1 MRVTAAP
8 IAGAVLSIGGSA
20 FRLGARRERVPQHA
34 RTIISDAKLEG
45 AMRVAR
51 ILCFM
56 VSVAACGSNSTAPSA
71 VSAGTAT
78 NIAGTWNGTIVSS
91 NNATAQVRM
100 VLTQSG
106 SDITGTWD
114 STSVSWAGQ
123 ISGAVNGAS
132 FDGQFKFSGT
142 AAGGTVCTGT
152 AIVAGPVST
161 STMTWTSPSGVVGG
175 SCPAPLPV
183 GLKIDVQH
191 Q

>member
-8 IAGAVLSIGGSA
+8 IAGAVLSIGGSRSA
-20 FRLGARRERVPQHA
+20 WVLAANACRSMPERLS
-34 RTIISDAKLEG
+34 RTQNLEET
-45 AMRVAR
+45 MRVAW

-56 VSVAACGSNSTAPSA
+56 VSVAACGGNSTAPSA

-152 AIVAGPVST
+152 AIV
-161 STMTWTSPSGVVGG
+161 
-175 SCPAPLPV
+175 
-183 GLKIDVQH
+183 
-191 Q
+191 

>member
-1 MRVTAAP
+1 MRLALIVCL
-8 IAGAVLSIGGSA
+8 V
-20 FRLGARRERVPQHA
+20 
-34 RTIISDAKLEG
+34 
-45 AMRVAR
+45 
-51 ILCFM
+51 
-56 VSVAACGSNSTAPSA
+56 VSVAACSGNSTAPTA
-71 VSAGTAT
+71 VSAGTTTT
-78 NIAGTWNGTIVSS
+78 NIAGTWNGTIAST
-91 NNATAQVRM
+91 NNATAQLRM

-106 SDITGTWD
+106 ANVTGTWD